1 MIFDAILMFFT
12 DISIWFVE
20 LLPRVDMT
28 DDVDPTKS
36 ANFFNVIGRV
46 ACLIPLGTV
55 IQIFV
60 LIANIYVIEFLFATG
75 NYLINKIPGINS

>member
-1 MIFDAILMFFT
+1 MIFDGIMMWFT
-12 DISIWFVE
+12 DISVWLVN
-20 LLPRVDMT
+20 LLPKVDMAGE
-28 DDVDPTKS
+28 VDPSKS

-60 LIANIYVIEFLFATG
+60 LIINIYVIEFLFATG

>member
-1 MIFDAILMFFT
+1 MIFDGIMMWFI
-12 DISIWFVE
+12 DISVWLVN
-20 LLPRVDMT
+20 LLPKVDMVGE
-28 DDVDPTKS
+28 VDPSKS